1 MLVIVIQV
9 PVDLRLHKEQCLS
22 VQISEVD
29 FFSSFFSF
37 RVKKYSCNLLE
48 YVSLY

>member
-22 VQISEVD
+22 VQISEFD
-29 FFSSFFSF
+29 FLFILF
-37 RVKKYSCNLLE
+37 LG
-48 YVSLY
+48 